1 MAGDFIPES
10 ELKLTGI
17 QKYYNSF
24 TKRGRFNVCISPL
37 KTFIYIIDDA
47 VKSFDQFSHGHM
59 IHLFP
64 SKVERHYGT

>member
-24 TKRGRFNVCISPL
+24 TKRGRFNWVV
-37 KTFIYIIDDA
+37 TT
-47 VKSFDQFSHGHM
+47 
-59 IHLFP
+59 
-64 SKVERHYGT
+64 YGTLAVAYLLFGGKKAKK